1 LSPIRRRLIGD
12 KDWRKRAVKFA
23 LHLSNIVYPDAAGAA
38 QLGKWAEAAGFD
50 TILAIDHVVL
60 PENYTTR
67 YPYSATGEMPAAA
80 TEPYPDP
87 LIWLAFLA
95 AATTRIKLL
104 TGVIILPQREP
115 VALAKQVATLDVMSG
130 GRMEL
135 GIGVGWL
142 REEFEALGVP
152 FERRGKR
159 ADEYIGAMRALWAPG
174 TAQYA
179 GEFVKFP
186 PVHCYPKPAAG
197 AVPIIVGGHSDAAAR
212 RAGRLGNG
220 FFPSIGAQFDVTPL
234 FDIVRRAAE
243 AAGRDP
249 ASVEMITGCP
259 EALPGSGKDAIAA
272 VEARIARGI
281 GRVVV
286 PLTAFLPNVEEG
298 LARFGESVIKPFAGR

>member
-1 LSPIRRRLIGD
+1 LSPIRRRLVGD
-12 KDWRKRAVKFA
+12 KEWRKRAVKFA
-23 LHLSNIVYPDAAGAA
+23 LHLSSIVYPDAAGAA
-38 QLGKWAEAAGFD
+38 RLGQWAEAAGFD
-50 TILAIDHVVL
+50 TVLAIDHVVL
-60 PENYTTR
+60 PENFTTR
-67 YPYSATGEMPAAA
+67 YPYSATGQMPAGP

-95 AATTRIKLL
+95 ATTSRIKLL

-130 GRMEL
+130 GRLEL

-197 AVPIIVGGHSDAAAR
+197 KVPIIVGGHSEAAAR
-212 RAGRLGNG
+212 RAGRLGDG
-220 FFPSIGAQFDVTPL
+220 FFPSIGAQVDVTPL
-234 FDIVRRAAE
+234 FDVARRAAE

-249 ASVEMITGCP
+249 AAVEMITGCP
-259 EALPGSGKDAIAA
+259 EALPGSGKDAITA

-281 GRVVV
+281 GRVVL

-298 LARFGESVIKPFAGR
+298 LARFGEEVIRPFAGR